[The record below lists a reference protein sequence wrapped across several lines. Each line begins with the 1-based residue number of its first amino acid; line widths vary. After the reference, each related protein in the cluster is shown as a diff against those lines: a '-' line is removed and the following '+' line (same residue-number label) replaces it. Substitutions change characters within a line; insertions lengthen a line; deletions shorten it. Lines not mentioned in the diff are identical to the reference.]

1 MFPANSSGPALRA
14 GASICGT
21 VFPWLNE
28 NKRRYTPSVE
38 RPKVGIGVIV
48 TRDGGLLLRK
58 RIGKHAN
65 GTWSFPGGHL
75 ESGETPEECAI
86 RETIEETGLIVESA
100 RVVALTNDVFPDG
113 GHYVTIWMKAD
124 GVGDGEVILDPTEA
138 SEYGWF
144 PLDALPSPL
153 FPSLVSLLDGTSL
166 IPFDTSLLA

>member
-1 MFPANSSGPALRA
+1 
-14 GASICGT
+14 
-21 VFPWLNE
+21 
-28 NKRRYTPSVE
+28 VE

-48 TRDGGLLLRK
+48 VRDGGLLLRK
-58 RIGKHAN
+58 RIGKLAN

-86 RETIEETGLIVESA
+86 RETAEETGLTMESA

-124 GVGDGEVILDPTEA
+124 GVSDGEVTLDPTEA

-153 FPSLVSLLDGTSL
+153 FPSLVGLLDGASL
-166 IPFDTSLLA
+166 IPFDTSHLS

>member
-1 MFPANSSGPALRA
+1 MD
-14 GASICGT
+14 
-21 VFPWLNE
+21 
-28 NKRRYTPSVE
+28 
-38 RPKVGIGVIV
+38 RPKVGIGVILV
-48 TRDGGLLLRK
+48 RDGGLLLRK

-86 RETIEETGLIVESA
+86 RETMEETGLTIESA

-124 GVGDGEVILDPTEA
+124 GISDFDVVLDPTEA

-144 PLDALPSPL
+144 PPDALPSPL
-153 FPSLVSLLDGTSL
+153 FPSLVSLLQGGSL
-166 IPFDTSLLA
+166 IPFEPESLAR